1 MRGPRVLLAAG
12 TACLLAVLGLA
23 LAAHQYPYFGWD
35 PPVARAVQSVPIGPF
50 YQVVLFYGWLLGVR
64 QVALAAAG
72 VVLVFVFNRWGG
84 LLMAGGALSAA
95 AYQVIDLVVHR
106 PRPDSHLVHVVAA
119 TPSGSFP
126 SGHTAFFTWFSA
138 LLVLTLGRRLSRPLK
153 AAAWVLAAL
162 VIVATGFC
170 RVWAGAHW
178 PSDVL
183 AGFLLGAGWTLLV
196 VAAGQIWAPR
206 GLDG

>member
-1 MRGPRVLLAAG
+1 MKGPRLLIG
-12 TACLLAVLGLA
+12 GGSACLLAILVLA

-35 PPVARAVQSVPIGPF
+35 PPLTRAVQSVPVGPF

-72 VVLVFVFNRWGG
+72 VVLVLIFNRWGG
-84 LLMAGGALSAA
+84 LLMVGGALSAA
-95 AYQVIDLVVHR
+95 VYQVLDLVVHR
-106 PRPDSHLVHVVAA
+106 PRPDPHLVHVVAA
-119 TPSGSFP
+119 TPSSSFP
-126 SGHTAFFTWFSA
+126 SGHVVFFTWFSI
-138 LLVLTLGRRLSRPLK
+138 LLVITLGRRLPPPLK

-162 VIVATGFC
+162 VIVVTAFC

-196 VAAGQIWAPR
+196 VGAGRTWIPR
-206 GLDG
+206 AL